1 MSSAPCS
8 NDARCSYCRTLQVT
22 GITTCRRT
30 EKQSKLAEIAKFVR
44 RWPPAS
50 KGFGWGVRAQTPR
63 HGGFQAFSIWVAERL
78 RCFNTSHR
86 IRFTYVQVHFFL
98 FSVVFLSF
106 PQFSCMLFSRRTCQ
120 IGQRRLQCR
129 TKFLDNG
136 STRCRWHDG
145 LSFPC
150 WAASP
155 RGENQW
161 IQHRRKGQEPSDPSR
176 CEVMSVL
183 CFYIY
188 VSFEPRT

>member
-1 MSSAPCS
+1 M
-8 NDARCSYCRTLQVT
+8 
-22 GITTCRRT
+22 
-30 EKQSKLAEIAKFVR
+30 R

-50 KGFGWGVRAQTPR
+50 KGFGWGVRPQTPR

-86 IRFTYVQVHFFL
+86 IRFTYVQIHFFCFQL
-98 FSVVFLSF
+98 FSSVFHSF
-106 PQFSCMLFSRRTCQ
+106 PVLLFSRRTCQ

-145 LSFPC
+145 PSFPC

-176 CEVMSVL
+176 CEVSTCQYYVSIWFL
-183 CFYIY
+183 Y